1 MSMLKSKITLKH
13 NLFSAMP
20 ACPRFEMVSTYDLPW
35 IQVMNMHN
43 AFLFT
48 ADAF

>member
-1 MSMLKSKITLKH
+1 MLAAGQTH
-13 NLFSAMP
+13 N
-20 ACPRFEMVSTYDLPW
+20 LPW

-48 ADAF
+48 EKAL